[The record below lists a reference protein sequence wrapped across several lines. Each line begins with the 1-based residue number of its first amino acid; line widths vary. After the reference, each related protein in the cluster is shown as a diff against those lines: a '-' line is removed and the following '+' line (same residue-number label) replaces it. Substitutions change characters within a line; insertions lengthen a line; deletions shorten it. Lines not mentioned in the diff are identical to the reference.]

1 MNFLV
6 KKNILITGGT
16 GSFGEALLKK
26 IVNVKKIEI
35 RIFSRDEKK
44 QNDLRLK
51 YSNKNIKFIIGD
63 IRDYR
68 SILEASYNV
77 DYIFHAAALKQVPSC
92 EFFPLEAVKTN
103 ILGTDNVLRAAIEN
117 NVKKIVLLSTDKAVY
132 PINSM
137 GMTKALMEKIMTS
150 KSRNSKKTTIC
161 CVRYGNV
168 MGSRGSIIPLLIKQ
182 IKEKKELT
190 ITNKNM
196 TRFLMSLDQSIELVK
211 LAFEKGGN
219 GDIFI
224 LKSPSAKIENIA
236 IALKN
241 IFKSKNKIKMIGIR
255 HGEKIYETLL
265 SKEEMSKAFE
275 YKKYY
280 KIQTDNRDL
289 NYELYFSEGEK
300 NLKKRWGGGRGINVK
315 DFNEYNSNNTKIL
328 NVNEIEKLIKKSF
341 KL

>member
-1 MNFLV
+1 
-6 KKNILITGGT
+6 
-16 GSFGEALLKK
+16 
-26 IVNVKKIEI
+26 
-35 RIFSRDEKK
+35 
-44 QNDLRLK
+44 
-51 YSNKNIKFIIGD
+51 
-63 IRDYR
+63 
-68 SILEASYNV
+68 
-77 DYIFHAAALKQVPSC
+77 
-92 EFFPLEAVKTN
+92 
-103 ILGTDNVLRAAIEN
+103 
-117 NVKKIVLLSTDKAVY
+117 
-132 PINSM
+132 M
-137 GMTKALMEKIMTS
+137 GMTKALMEKIMTA

-211 LAFEKGGN
+211 FAFEKGRN

-241 IFKSKNKIKMIGIR
+241 IFKSKNKIKIIGIR

-275 YKKYY
+275 YKKYF

-289 NYELYFSEGEK
+289 NYELYFSKGEK
-300 NLKKRWGGGRGINVK
+300 NLKKKREGVEINVK
-315 DFNEYNSNNTKIL
+315 DFDEYNSNNTKIL
-328 NVNEIEKLIKKSF
+328 NINEIEKLIKKNF

>member
-1 MNFLV
+1 
-6 KKNILITGGT
+6 
-16 GSFGEALLKK
+16 
-26 IVNVKKIEI
+26 
-35 RIFSRDEKK
+35 
-44 QNDLRLK
+44 
-51 YSNKNIKFIIGD
+51 
-63 IRDYR
+63 
-68 SILEASYNV
+68 
-77 DYIFHAAALKQVPSC
+77 
-92 EFFPLEAVKTN
+92 
-103 ILGTDNVLRAAIEN
+103 
-117 NVKKIVLLSTDKAVY
+117 
-132 PINSM
+132 
-137 GMTKALMEKIMTS
+137 
-150 KSRNSKKTTIC
+150 
-161 CVRYGNV
+161 

-211 LAFEKGGN
+211 FAFEKGRN

-300 NLKKRWGGGRGINVK
+300 NLKKRWGGERGINVK